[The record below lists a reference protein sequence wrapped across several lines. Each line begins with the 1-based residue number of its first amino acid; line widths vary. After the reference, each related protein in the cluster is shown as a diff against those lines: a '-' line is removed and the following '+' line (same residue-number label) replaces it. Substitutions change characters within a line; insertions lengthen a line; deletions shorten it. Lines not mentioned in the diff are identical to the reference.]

1 MYKLLDMKKM
11 AKRKML
17 VTWPEDINKRIV
29 EKQLEMEKET
39 GEKVLKPEAAVQLMR
54 SLLEFKYGE

>member
-1 MYKLLDMKKM
+1 MKKM

-39 GEKVLKPEAAVQLMR
+39 GKKVLKPEAAVILMR
-54 SLLEFKYGE
+54 SLLEFKYGG